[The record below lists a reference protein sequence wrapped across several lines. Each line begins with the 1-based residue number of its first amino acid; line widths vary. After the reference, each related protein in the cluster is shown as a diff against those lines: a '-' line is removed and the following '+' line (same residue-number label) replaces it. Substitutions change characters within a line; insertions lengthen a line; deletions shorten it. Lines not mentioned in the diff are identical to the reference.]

1 VRFSVLVFLAL
12 DLCGCAGASHSQYQG
27 PIVDMTGVDPV
38 KYNNDL
44 GQCTRMKQEAS
55 FIGAATL
62 ISDCMADRG
71 YRVIEKMG

>member
-1 VRFSVLVFLAL
+1 MIRLMMMGVVGITLA
-12 DLCGCAGASHSQYQG
+12 GCASRSQYQG

-44 GQCTRMKQEAS
+44 GQCTRKKQEAS
-55 FIGAATL
+55 FIGAATM
-62 ISDCMADRG
+62 ISDCMSERG

>member
-1 VRFSVLVFLAL
+1 MKRLLLAFCVVLS
-12 DLCGCAGASHSQYQG
+12 GCAGHSIYQG

-44 GQCTRMKQEAS
+44 GQCTRKKQEAS
-55 FIGAATL
+55 FVGAATM
-62 ISDCMADRG
+62 ISDCMADKG